1 MMEFLANNQQTIV
14 ILHVFSMG
22 VALGVTTVAD
32 FLFFRFLRDLK
43 ISQQESEILNTLSMI
58 IWTVLV
64 LIILSGLGLYLP
76 NAESLNGSSKFMV
89 KLTVVG
95 IIILNGI
102 MLNFLI
108 GPNLTKIF
116 GEEVNFSKSPRWVR
130 RLAFAGGAISM
141 TSWYSAFILGSLR
154 KQPYSYWEILGV
166 YLVLV
171 AGAITMS
178 QLVEYAY
185 GKKRGNQ

>member
-1 MMEFLANNQQTIV
+1 MEFLANNQQTIV